1 MLLGILEIT
10 KRALRRTQNSFK
22 PEAFPD
28 PFQIFFKTLI
38 LYSVFNILCQLGVG
52 PEYPCSIS
60 GYEDLWSDFLMG
72 NANLVMVKSFMF
84 MKVRMMFDPPSGS
97 AYNAFTEN
105 LKELEWR
112 LNWQREVERVEEGQ

>member
-1 MLLGILEIT
+1 MAVDVYDIPGVLDSVKKFLGIDHDYD
-10 KRALRRTQNSFK
+10 
-22 PEAFPD
+22 AFD
-28 PFQIFFKTLI
+28 QDLVMHIN
-38 LYSVFNILCQLGVG
+38 SVFNILCQLGVG
-52 PEYPCSIS
+52 PESPYSITGYDQNWS
-60 GYEDLWSDFLMG
+60 GFTMG
-72 NANLVMVKSFMF
+72 NASLIMVKSFMF

>member
-1 MLLGILEIT
+1 MALEVYDIPGVLDSVKKFLGIDHDYD
-10 KRALRRTQNSFK
+10 
-22 PEAFPD
+22 AFD
-28 PFQIFFKTLI
+28 QDIVMHI
-38 LYSVFNILCQLGVG
+38 NSVFNILCQLGVG
-52 PEYPCSIS
+52 SEYPCSIS